1 MPTSRLDRLQRDLL
15 DAFFKRETR
24 FFLTGGAALAGFH
37 LGHRTTQDLD
47 LFTTEAVLD
56 EGAAALAAAAR
67 ELGAEIE
74 GLRTAPDFRR
84 TLVRRGS
91 EVVVI
96 DLVYEPVP
104 QVQPSKLLIGAIRVD
119 PPEEIFANKLCALLA
134 RAEVRDLVD
143 LRALE
148 QAGCH
153 LDEGLAAGAR
163 KDGGL
168 TPSQLAWVL
177 SQSVIPPSDDL
188 PGQVNAS
195 DLTAYLDDLVKRL
208 VRLGHPGT

>member
-1 MPTSRLDRLQRDLL
+1 LPTSRLDRLQRDLL
-15 DAFFKRETR
+15 DAFFRRETR

-47 LFTTEAVLD
+47 LFATEAVLD

-84 TLVRRGS
+84 SLVRRGS
-91 EVVVI
+91 ESVVV
-96 DLVYEPVP
+96 DLVHERVP
-104 QVQPSKLLIGAIRVD
+104 QVRPVKLNVGAVRID
-119 PPEEIFANKLCALLA
+119 PLEEIFANKLCALLS
-134 RAEVRDLVD
+134 RAEIRDLVD

-148 QAGCH
+148 QVGCR
-153 LDEGLAAGAR
+153 LEEGLAAGAQ

-177 SQSVIPPSDDL
+177 SQVVVPTSEDL
-188 PGQVNAS
+188 PGQVDAAE
-195 DLTAYLDDLVKRL
+195 LAAYLDDLVKRL

>member
-15 DAFFKRETR
+15 DAFFRRETR

-47 LFTTEAVLD
+47 LFATEAVLD

-84 TLVRRGS
+84 SLVRRGS
-91 EVVVI
+91 ESVVV
-96 DLVYEPVP
+96 DLVHERVP
-104 QVQPSKLLIGAIRVD
+104 QVRPVKLNVGAVRID
-119 PPEEIFANKLCALLA
+119 PLEEIFANKLCALLS
-134 RAEVRDLVD
+134 RAEIRDLVD

-148 QAGCH
+148 QVGCR
-153 LDEGLAAGAR
+153 LEEGLAAGAQ

-177 SQSVIPPSDDL
+177 SQVVVPTSEDL
-188 PGQVNAS
+188 PGQVDAAE
-195 DLTAYLDDLVKRL
+195 LAAYLDDLVKRL